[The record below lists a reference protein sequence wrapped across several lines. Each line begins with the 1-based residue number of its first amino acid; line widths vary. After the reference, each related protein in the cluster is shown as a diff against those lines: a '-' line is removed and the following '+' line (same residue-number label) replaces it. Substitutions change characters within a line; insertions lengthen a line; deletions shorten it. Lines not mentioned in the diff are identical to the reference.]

1 MPEKRVLS
9 GRILSGVAGLD
20 NLLGGG
26 FEIGSSVLLSGD
38 CGTGKTVFALQF
50 ANTGAS
56 NGEPTLYVSFEESAE
71 DVRRD
76 FESIGIDIRKLEEK
90 GLVRLLLLN
99 PLIPKASERLIEEN
113 VNAIKAKRVVIDSLT
128 AFCVRFEKPQDVRGA
143 VFELVSKLKGLGV
156 TSLLTSQA
164 GNLDD
169 GVSDFIADCV
179 INVAYESFGTNFV
192 RTISIRKMRRSGHS
206 PDVHPI
212 TIDKNGMRIG

>member
-1 MPEKRVLS
+1 MPDKTP
-9 GRILSGVAGLD
+9 GRIKSGVPGLD
-20 NLLGGG
+20 ALIGGG
-26 FEIGSSVLLSGD
+26 FEAGSSILLSGD

-50 ANTGAS
+50 TNAGAAT
-56 NGEPTLYVSFEESAE
+56 GEPALYVSFEESAE

-76 FESIGIDIRKLEEK
+76 FESIGIDVRRLEEK

-99 PLIPKASERLIEEN
+99 PLVPKAAERLIEEN
-113 VNAIKAKRVVIDSLT
+113 VNAIGAKRVVIDSLT
-128 AFCVRFEKPQDVRGA
+128 AFCVRFEKPQEIRGA
-143 VFELVSKLKGLGV
+143 VFELLSKLKGLGV

-179 INVAYESFGTNFV
+179 IDATYESLGTQFA
-192 RTISIRKMRRSGHS
+192 RTLSIRKMRRSGHS

-212 TIDKNGMRIG
+212 TIDKTGMRVG

>member
-1 MPEKRVLS
+1 MPEKRAPS
-9 GRILSGVAGLD
+9 GRIPSGVPDLDGLI
-20 NLLGGG
+20 GGG
-26 FEIGSSVLLSGD
+26 FETGSSILLSGD

-50 ANTGAS
+50 ANAGAS
-56 NGEPTLYVSFEESAE
+56 SGEPTLYVSFEESAE

-90 GLVRLLLLN
+90 GQVRLLLLN

-113 VNAIKAKRVVIDSLT
+113 VNAIRAKRVVVDSLT
-128 AFCVRFEKPQDVRGA
+128 AFCVRFERPQEIRGA
-143 VFELVSKLKGLGV
+143 VFELVSKLKELGV

-179 INVAYESFGTNFV
+179 INVSYESLGTNFV
-192 RTISIRKMRRSGHS
+192 RTISVRKMRRSGHS

-212 TIDKNGMRIG
+212 TIDKNGMRVG